1 MAKKTNEK
9 LNKELE
15 KLEEEI
21 NGKETETPKTTTRGR
36 KPKAVEP
43 RVVEMPVEEEVK
55 VEAPVTRKRVKVK
68 EVKVVVEE
76 EPLAT
81 PDDFSAPF

>member
-43 RVVEMPVEEEVK
+43 KVVEMPVEEEVK
-55 VEAPVTRKRVKVK
+55 VEAPVKKK
-68 EVKVVVEE
+68 E
-76 EPLAT
+76 
-81 PDDFSAPF
+81 